1 VGFSYALFLIER
13 ARVYSFADGDVER
26 MRVYAKEAVASGDL
40 ILAVTN
46 PALQAIHNNYCF
58 GAGGQGGACT
68 CDRRRA
74 AASTATRRRSAAT
87 ASAFQRCWGSEERN
101 GV

>member
-46 PALQAIHNNYCF
+46 PALQAIRNNYCF

-68 CDRRRA
+68 CDRPKE
-74 AASTATRRRSAAT
+74 
-87 ASAFQRCWGSEERN
+87 GSV
-101 GV
+101 G

>member
-1 VGFSYALFLIER
+1 
-13 ARVYSFADGDVER
+13 

-46 PALQAIHNNYCF
+46 PALQAIRNNYCF

-68 CDRRRA
+68 CDRPKE
-74 AASTATRRRSAAT
+74 
-87 ASAFQRCWGSEERN
+87 GSV
-101 GV
+101 G